1 VYSTLKSLYP
11 THACKEY
18 LEAFNLLEKFCG
30 YNENNIPQLEEVSC
44 FLKGGYE
51 TGGPRSRICQASSM
65 VVAAAAGKLKPE
77 GGVCEL
83 RFGRRAGG
91 GLCIAYTEQG

>member
-1 VYSTLKSLYP
+1 MYSTLKSLYP

-30 YNENNIPQLEEVSC
+30 YNENNIPQLEEVSR

-51 TGGPRSRICQASSM
+51 PGAPRPRVCQGSSM
-65 VVAAAAGKLKPE
+65 VVAATARKPEPE
-77 GGVCEL
+77 GGACEL

-91 GLCIAYTEQG
+91 GLCIAHRGQG

>member
-1 VYSTLKSLYP
+1 MYSTLKSLYP

-30 YNENNIPQLEEVSC
+30 YNENNIPQLEEVSR

-51 TGGPRSRICQASSM
+51 PGGPRSR
-65 VVAAAAGKLKPE
+65 
-77 GGVCEL
+77 VC
-83 RFGRRAGG
+83 
-91 GLCIAYTEQG
+91 

>member
-1 VYSTLKSLYP
+1 MYSTLKSLYP

-30 YNENNIPQLEEVSC
+30 YNENNIPQLEEVSR

-51 TGGPRSRICQASSM
+51 PGDPGPGSARAPAWWWQLRP
-65 VVAAAAGKLKPE
+65 GNLNLKE
-77 GGVCEL
+77 ERVN
-83 RFGRRAGG
+83 
-91 GLCIAYTEQG
+91 